1 MQRLL
6 EYIGH
11 HPYLA
16 GAAVIAALAVLVA
29 EIRERMS
36 GFAALSTMQAVRLMN
51 QGALVLDLR
60 PKASFEAGHIA
71 EARNVP
77 ATELAASADTLKKWR
92 DKTVITY
99 CDSGVSGAQA
109 ARTLVKLGFTKV
121 FNLDGGLNGWTKD
134 NLPLAQESNRES
146 NKGSNSK
153 PGPK

>member
-29 EIRERMS
+29 ELRERMS
-36 GFAALSTMQAVRLMN
+36 GFAALSSMQAVRLMN

-60 PKASFEAGHIA
+60 PKESYEAGHIA

-77 ATELAASADTLKKWR
+77 AAELAGSADSLKKWR
-92 DKTVITY
+92 EKTVITY
-99 CDSGVSGAQA
+99 CDSGASGAQA
-109 ARTLVKLGFTKV
+109 ARTLTKLGFTKV

-134 NLPLAQESNRES
+134 NMPLAPGS

-153 PGPK
+153 PGSK